1 LEIYFFNYTS
11 KALEVIHCKEV
22 CSKSNAPTAAKQPWS
37 HSSPQLAN
45 QLTAE
50 HVFPNAGV
58 PRQKPSP
65 NLPVLTLITRGRD
78 EEKPGKQR
86 KKKPV
91 QVLFDGL
98 TA

>member
-1 LEIYFFNYTS
+1 LEIFFFNYTS
-11 KALEVIHCKEV
+11 KVLGVIHCKEV
-22 CSKSNAPTAAKQPWS
+22 CSKLNAPTADKPPWS
-37 HSSPQLAN
+37 RSNPQLAN

-50 HVFPNAGV
+50 HVFPNAGLT
-58 PRQKPSP
+58 RQKPSP
-65 NLPVLTLITRGRD
+65 NLRVLTLTTRGRD
-78 EEKPGKQR
+78 EETPGKQR